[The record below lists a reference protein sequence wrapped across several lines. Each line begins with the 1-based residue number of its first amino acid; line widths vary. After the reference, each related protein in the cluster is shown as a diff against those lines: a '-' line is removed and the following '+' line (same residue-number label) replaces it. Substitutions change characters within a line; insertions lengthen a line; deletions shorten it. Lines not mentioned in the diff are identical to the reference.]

1 MHGWGGFVLQRAG
14 RIAMLVRAKRSIFS
28 TAVIFV
34 VLAGAAGYGQ
44 VMGPPADAS
53 TPSGQLRREPED
65 PLTVQQKKELAKKQN
80 ELRQQEIKKDTDQ
93 LLELATELKQY
104 VDKTNSDILSM
115 DVIKKAEQIE
125 KLAKA
130 VREKMKGQ

>member
-1 MHGWGGFVLQRAG
+1 MHGWGELVLKGAG
-14 RIAMLVRAKRSIFS
+14 RIAMLLRAKCSIFS
-28 TAVIFV
+28 AAVIFV

-53 TPSGQLRREPED
+53 TPSGQQRREAED
-65 PLTVQQKKELAKKQN
+65 PWTLQQKKELAKKQN

-125 KLAKA
+125 KLAKS
-130 VREKMKGQ
+130 VKERMKGQ

>member
-1 MHGWGGFVLQRAG
+1 MWLETRTC
-14 RIAMLVRAKRSIFS
+14 ILS
-28 TAVIFV
+28 TVAFFV
-34 VLAGAAGYGQ
+34 VLSGVAGYGQ
-44 VMGPPADAS
+44 VMGPPPDAS
-53 TPSGQLRREPED
+53 VPSNQQGREPDD
-65 PLTVQQKKELAKKQN
+65 PWTIQKKKDMAKKQN
-80 ELRQQEIKKDTDQ
+80 EARQQEIKKDTDK

-104 VDKTNSDILSM
+104 VDKTNENVLSM